1 MHGDLGCVTG
11 DDAVICISHSGNTQ
25 ELVHAMAHV
34 QQRSPRP
41 TVLSIVGA
49 ADEAGTPRDSK
60 LAAISDAV
68 LSYPIDREPC
78 PCPAACTH
86 HAEPRRTACRCAS
99 NLLAAI
105 GIPGVSDS
113 GGWQAR
119 RRSPLAARR
128 RAAWS
133 GRR

>member
-78 PCPAACTH
+78 LCPAACT
-86 HAEPRRTACRCAS
+86 PTMPNPDR
-99 NLLAAI
+99 
-105 GIPGVSDS
+105 
-113 GGWQAR
+113 Q
-119 RRSPLAARR
+119 
-128 RAAWS
+128 RAAAL
-133 GRR
+133 RIY